1 MGQSYLKNA
10 ALLTGAD
17 VLLRLAGMGLRIYLA
32 NALGG
37 EGMGLYQLVLA
48 VYALFVTLA
57 TAGVSVAATRL
68 MAEELARSRAQAR
81 GMLVR
86 LAGTGLLLGAAAMAA
101 QYGLAGAAARWW
113 LGDVRAAGALRVS
126 AFGMPWM
133 ALSAVLR
140 GFFIAR
146 RRVEPNVLSQLV
158 EQSVRIGI
166 IWYALEGGSAQ
177 DVSARC
183 TAVLAATAV
192 SEAVSACIL
201 LLFYRGE
208 AVRAFGAEKARRPA
222 DPARRLW
229 EILWPVEGGRC
240 LASALHTAENMLVPA
255 CLTVC
260 LLDAGGRSAAVA
272 QYGSLKGMA
281 LPLLT
286 FPFGLLGSLSVL
298 LMPEITQAHIRG
310 ERARLD
316 CLLDRMLRLTG
327 CFSAL
332 AGALFWVWG
341 EPLALL
347 LYHSREAGFYLRVL
361 GPAMPLMYLES
372 MVDGA
377 MKGMGEQKAVFRYSL
392 WDAVLRIAGVLL
404 LLPRWGMKGFLWVIL
419 LSSAYTCQMNTA
431 RLLHVSGLQPRLWRW
446 LGAPALAALVSAGAG
461 EGLRALLAGQR
472 EHARPAGGALRGR
485 LWHGG
490 SLPCRAVAAGAGR
503 RGAGHSADGKK
514 PQGAAEKPGESELF
528 WTQGGE
534 LSIIQ
539 WISWRNRRMGLWTLW
554 PATPGKT
561 GADRSRPDAKEDF
574 CEENREACAAG
585 AAAPDDPGAAGCGHR
600 DIQLLLC
607 PAAPGRRRGGGQ
619 LVAPQPCPALPESAL
634 DRGALPA
641 QLSGGRAVP
650 CALEVCRG
658 A

>member
-1 MGQSYLKNA
+1 MRQSYLKNA
-10 ALLTGAD
+10 ALMTGAD

-68 MAEELARSRAQAR
+68 MAEELSRGRAEAR

-86 LAGTGLLLGAAAMAA
+86 LLAAGLGLGAFAMVA
-101 QYGLAGAAARWW
+101 QFGLAGLAAAWW
-113 LGDVRAAGALRVS
+113 LGDARAAGALRAA

-133 ALSAVLR
+133 AVSAVLR

-146 RRVEPNVLSQLV
+146 RRVEPNVLSQLA
-158 EQSVRIGI
+158 EQTVRIGVV
-166 IWYALEGGSAQ
+166 YVVLEQGILRGW
-177 DVSARC
+177 DHGRKC
-183 TAVLAATAV
+183 TAVLAATAL
-192 SEAVSACIL
+192 SEAVSACMM
-201 LLFYRGE
+201 LLFYHRE
-208 AVRAFGAEKARRPA
+208 ARRCFAGEKARRPR

-229 EILWPVEGGRC
+229 DILWPVEGGRC

-310 ERARLD
+310 EHARLG

-347 LYHSREAGFYLRVL
+347 LYHSQEAGFYLRVL

-461 EGLRALLAGQR
+461 EGLRALLAGWLGSGSTPTR
-472 EHARPAGGALRGR
+472 LAALCAGGFGMAAVCLAVQWPLGLGEEVRAILRTEK
-485 LWHGG
+485 
-490 SLPCRAVAAGAGR
+490 SR
-503 RGAGHSADGKK
+503 RERQKS
-514 PQGAAEKPGESELF
+514 P
-528 WTQGGE
+528 
-534 LSIIQ
+534 
-539 WISWRNRRMGLWTLW
+539 
-554 PATPGKT
+554 
-561 GADRSRPDAKEDF
+561 
-574 CEENREACAAG
+574 ENRNCS
-585 AAAPDDPGAAGCGHR
+585 GHK
-600 DIQLLLC
+600 
-607 PAAPGRRRGGGQ
+607 G
-619 LVAPQPCPALPESAL
+619 EN
-634 DRGALPA
+634 
-641 QLSGGRAVP
+641 
-650 CALEVCRG
+650 
-658 A
+658 

>member
-1 MGQSYLKNA
+1 MRQSYLKNA
-10 ALLTGAD
+10 ALMTGAD

-68 MAEELARSRAQAR
+68 MAEELSRGRAEAR

-86 LAGTGLLLGAAAMAA
+86 LLAAGLGLGAFAMVA
-101 QYGLAGAAARWW
+101 QFGLAGLAAAWW
-113 LGDVRAAGALRVS
+113 LGDARAAGALRAA

-133 ALSAVLR
+133 AVSAVLR

-146 RRVEPNVLSQLV
+146 RRVEPNVLSQLA
-158 EQSVRIGI
+158 EQTVRIGVV
-166 IWYALEGGSAQ
+166 YVVLEQGSLLGW
-177 DVSARC
+177 DNGRKC
-183 TAVLAATAV
+183 TAVLAATAL
-192 SEAVSACIL
+192 SEAVSACMM
-201 LLFYRGE
+201 LLFYHRE
-208 AVRAFGAEKARRPA
+208 ARRCFAGEKARRPR

-229 EILWPVEGGRC
+229 DILWPVEGGRC

-347 LYHSREAGFYLRVL
+347 LYHSQEAGFYLRVL

-461 EGLRALLAGQR
+461 EGLRILLAGWLGSGSTPTR
-472 EHARPAGGALRGR
+472 LAALCAGGFGMAAVCLAVQWPLGLGEEVRAILRTEK
-485 LWHGG
+485 
-490 SLPCRAVAAGAGR
+490 SR
-503 RGAGHSADGKK
+503 RERQKS
-514 PQGAAEKPGESELF
+514 P
-528 WTQGGE
+528 
-534 LSIIQ
+534 
-539 WISWRNRRMGLWTLW
+539 
-554 PATPGKT
+554 
-561 GADRSRPDAKEDF
+561 
-574 CEENREACAAG
+574 ENRNCS
-585 AAAPDDPGAAGCGHR
+585 GHR
-600 DIQLLLC
+600 
-607 PAAPGRRRGGGQ
+607 G
-619 LVAPQPCPALPESAL
+619 EN
-634 DRGALPA
+634 
-641 QLSGGRAVP
+641 
-650 CALEVCRG
+650 
-658 A
+658 

>member
-68 MAEELARSRAQAR
+68 MAEELARGRAQAR

-166 IWYALEGGSAQ
+166 IWYALEWGNAP

-222 DPARRLW
+222 NPARRLW

-310 ERARLD
+310 ERARLG

-347 LYHSREAGFYLRVL
+347 LYHSQEAGFYLRVL

-431 RLLHVSGLQPRLWRW
+431 RLLHVSGLKPRLWRW

-461 EGLRALLAGQR
+461 EGLRTLLAGWLGSGSTPIR
-472 EHARPAGGALRGR
+472 LAALCAGGFGMAAVCLAVQWPLGLGEEVRAILRTEK
-485 LWHGG
+485 
-490 SLPCRAVAAGAGR
+490 SR
-503 RGAGHSADGKK
+503 REQQKS
-514 PQGAAEKPGESELF
+514 P
-528 WTQGGE
+528 
-534 LSIIQ
+534 
-539 WISWRNRRMGLWTLW
+539 
-554 PATPGKT
+554 
-561 GADRSRPDAKEDF
+561 
-574 CEENREACAAG
+574 ENRNCS
-585 AAAPDDPGAAGCGHR
+585 GHR
-600 DIQLLLC
+600 
-607 PAAPGRRRGGGQ
+607 G
-619 LVAPQPCPALPESAL
+619 EN
-634 DRGALPA
+634 
-641 QLSGGRAVP
+641 
-650 CALEVCRG
+650 
-658 A
+658 